1 MTHDEY
7 IVANR
12 NRRVEDVALELSRRK
27 DLDAPF
33 VLRQIEGYQRMR
45 TKVPR
50 WTEVEGI
57 HFPPRLALEQCSGQP
72 AAEYK
77 AKVVERL
84 LASSP
89 PPNGGRWRGADLTG
103 GMGVDFS
110 FIAPLFITRTY
121 VEQRAE
127 LVEAARHNFPLLG
140 LDKPMADGTKVQ
152 LNIIHGDGAEYLRS
166 LPLTEGHSNALDLR
180 HSNAHDLRQS
190 NAHGLRHSNALDLR
204 HCNAHDLRHS
214 NALDLI
220 FLDPARRDA
229 HGGKTVLIE
238 DCEPNVAA
246 LLPLLRAKARFT
258 MVKLSPMLDL
268 HRAIATLHA
277 IAPGCVQ
284 EVHVFASGG
293 ECKDLLL
300 VISGAP
306 AAPPAPAAALA
317 APAEAAAALAA
328 APAAAPAAQPV
339 LFAEARLGEF
349 FSAPLSA
356 APTIYCADERSYFA
370 FTFEEENAAICP
382 FAPAEALAPGAYLYE
397 PGPALMKAG
406 AFRSV
411 AARYGTTKL
420 HANSHLYVSPTPVAD
435 FPGRA
440 FRIERTYSFAKA
452 DLKALAAD
460 LKAEGGKANLT
471 VRNFPSTVA
480 DLRKKLKIKEGGNA
494 YLFATTDASERKIII
509 RCSKI

>member
-1 MTHDEY
+1 MTNDEY

-12 NRRVEDVALELSRRK
+12 NRRVEDVALELSRRP

-50 WTEVEGI
+50 WTEVDGI

-77 AKVVERL
+77 AKVVQRL
-84 LASSP
+84 LAASHHS
-89 PPNGGRWRGADLTG
+89 NGEGRGKALVDLTG

-110 FIAPLFITRTY
+110 FITPLFIARTY
-121 VEQRAE
+121 VEQRDE

-140 LDKPMADGTKVQ
+140 LGDAQ
-152 LNIIHGDGAEYLRS
+152 IIHGDGIEYLRA
-166 LPLTEGHSNALDLR
+166 LPLTGGDGGELF
-180 HSNAHDLRQS
+180 
-190 NAHGLRHSNALDLR
+190 
-204 HCNAHDLRHS
+204 
-214 NALDLI
+214 I

-238 DCEPNVAA
+238 DCEPNVAD
-246 LLPLLRAKARFT
+246 LLPLLRAKGRIT
-258 MVKLSPMLDL
+258 MVKLSPMLDV
-268 HRAIATLHA
+268 HRAITTLHSV
-277 IAPGCVQ
+277 APGCVS

-300 VISGAP
+300 VINGD
-306 AAPPAPAAALA
+306 AADVSID
-317 APAEAAAALAA
+317 E
-328 APAAAPAAQPV
+328 
-339 LFAEARLGEF
+339 
-349 FSAPLSA
+349 
-356 APTIYCADERSYFA
+356 PTIYCADEHG
-370 FTFEEENAAICP
+370 TFVFKQSEESNATYPLCSQ
-382 FAPAEALAPGAYLYE
+382 PAGYLYE

-411 AARYGTTKL
+411 AARYGLSKL
-420 HANSHLYVSPTPVAD
+420 HTNSHLYVSPEPIAD
-435 FPGRA
+435 FPGRT
-440 FRIERTYSFAKA
+440 FEIVRTYSFAKA

-471 VRNFPSTVA
+471 VRNFPASVA
-480 DLRKKLKIKEGGNA
+480 ELRKKLKLREGGSA
-494 YLFATTDASERKIII
+494 YLFATTDSQERKLIILC
-509 RCSKI
+509 RKTH

>member
-1 MTHDEY
+1 MTNDEY

-12 NRRVEDVALELSRRK
+12 NRRVEDVALELSRRP

-77 AKVVERL
+77 AQVVARL
-84 LASSP
+84 LTPLDSSK
-89 PPNGGRWRGADLTG
+89 RGVDLTG

-140 LDKPMADGTKVQ
+140 LGDAEIV
-152 LNIIHGDGAEYLRS
+152 HGDGVEYLRA
-166 LPLTEGHSNALDLR
+166 LPFMSGD
-180 HSNAHDLRQS
+180 
-190 NAHGLRHSNALDLR
+190 GGG
-204 HCNAHDLRHS
+204 
-214 NALDLI
+214 LDLI
-220 FLDPARRDA
+220 YLDPARRDA

-238 DCEPNVAA
+238 DCEPNVAE
-246 LLPLLRAKARFT
+246 LLPLLRAKGRIT
-258 MVKLSPMLDL
+258 MVKLSPMLDV
-268 HRAIATLHA
+268 HRAIATLNIVA
-277 IAPGCVQ
+277 SGCVS

-300 VISGAP
+300 VINGD
-306 AAPPAPAAALA
+306 
-317 APAEAAAALAA
+317 EAD
-328 APAAAPAAQPV
+328 V
-339 LFAEARLGEF
+339 SVDE
-349 FSAPLSA
+349 
-356 APTIYCADERSYFA
+356 PTVYCADKHGTFA
-370 FTFEEENAAICP
+370 FTQSEESAASYPHCSHP
-382 FAPAEALAPGAYLYE
+382 TGYLYE

-411 AARYGTTKL
+411 AARYNLAKL
-420 HANSHLYVSPTPVAD
+420 HANSHLYVSPEFVAD
-435 FPGRA
+435 FPGRT
-440 FRIERTYSFAKA
+440 FEIVRTYSFAKA

-471 VRNFPSTVA
+471 VRNFPASVA
-480 DLRKKLKIKEGGNA
+480 DLRKKLKLREGGNT
-494 YLFATTDASERKIII
+494 YLFATTDSEERKLII
-509 RCSKI
+509 RCRKTR